1 MKRRYIFILILVSL
15 LVITTTIIFLVNF
28 ADNTNYKYPSGKDTV
43 EYFGDGTFQIYSG
56 GGAGEPPILY
66 THQIEA
72 PNSVIDNVLS
82 YKIEENIV
90 YVVGE
95 NSFIKL
101 NSSTNT
107 YEQKKRISDFTSEDR
122 EIFNEL
128 MEK

>member
-1 MKRRYIFILILVSL
+1 MR
-15 LVITTTIIFLVNF
+15 
-28 ADNTNYKYPSGKDTV
+28 KYPYGKDTL
-43 EYFGDGTFQIYSG
+43 EFFGDGTFQIYRG
-56 GGAGEPPILY
+56 EGAGEPPILY

-72 PNSVIDNVLS
+72 PNTVIDNVLS

-101 NSSTNT
+101 DSSTNT
-107 YEQKKRISDFTSEDR
+107 YVKKKRISDFTPKDR